1 MVGMRLAFVASTLAL
16 GGAERITGE
25 VSEHLAARGHDVYW
39 LLLRDP
45 GPEGA
50 RLASRGVSIES
61 GLGPWRFDPF
71 TPGRLASR
79 LKTLGID
86 AAWCLDHQNAVV
98 NLALAARRVP
108 KLTRLFLAVHTTGL
122 WGGGSSLPRGFRA
135 VLPSF
140 TRVVAVAEG
149 QRAYLVGELG
159 LPSEQVI
166 VVRNGIDVSRFVA
179 TPERTIR
186 AVELRRGWAT
196 SVACPVQGPVIG
208 IIAALRP
215 EKGHLDLIDVLAGN
229 ADRLRAVQLVLVG
242 DGPMRGAIAER
253 AAKRQ
258 VQVHFLGARADVAD
272 LLPAFDLVVLPSRP
286 VVETLPLSVMEA
298 MAAGRPVVA
307 TRVGALDELIEEG
320 VTGWLVPPLDPKALA
335 DRLVACFTDPG
346 GMTQVGRNAAQ
357 RAREFDIES
366 TVEAMEQLLAGRAP
380 GLL

>member
-25 VSEHLAARGHDVYW
+25 VSERLAARGHEVVW

-45 GPEGA
+45 GAEGE
-50 RLASRGVSIES
+50 RLASRGLSIES
-61 GLGPWRFDPF
+61 GLGRWRFDPF
-71 TPGRLASR
+71 TPGRLAAR
-79 LKTLGID
+79 LRAHGIE

-108 KLTRLFLAVHTTGL
+108 GLSRLFLAVHTTGL

-135 VLPSF
+135 VLPAF
-140 TRVVAVAEG
+140 TKVVAVAEG
-149 QRAYLVGELG
+149 QRRYLVDELG
-159 LPSEQVI
+159 LPSGQVV
-166 VVRNGIDVSRFVA
+166 VVRNGIDVGWFA
-179 TPERTIR
+179 AAPERTAR
-186 AVELRRGWAT
+186 AVALRRSWARDL
-196 SVACPVQGPVIG
+196 PGPVVG
-208 IIAALRP
+208 IVAALRP
-215 EKGHLDLIDVLAGN
+215 EKGHLDLIEILAAN
-229 ADRLRAVQLVLVG
+229 VDRLGPMQLVLVG
-242 DGPMRGAIAER
+242 DGPMRESIARR
-253 AAKRQ
+253 AAELN
-258 VQVHFLGARADVAD
+258 VPAHFLGARADVAD

-320 VTGWLVPPLDPKALA
+320 VTGWLVPPMDPTALA
-335 DRLVACFTDPG
+335 DRLAACLADPG
-346 GMTQVGRNAAQ
+346 EMTRVGENAAR
-357 RAREFDIES
+357 RAREFDIEA